1 MKRTIAT
8 LCVSLVLLAPL
19 TATAAEHLVIIVRHA
34 EKESDSMDPGLTPQ
48 GRKRA
53 AALAQALADTGIDC
67 VISTPVKRT
76 TETAA
81 PVVEASGA
89 SLELI
94 DVLAG
99 LDAHVAAVADTI
111 RARPAGEAI
120 LVVGHS
126 NTIGYIVTALGGPE
140 IGDLSEAEYDTMYI
154 LTLSDAEKP
163 RLVIARYGAPDGH
176 DGP

>member
-1 MKRTIAT
+1 MQRTIITLLICLMLISPAT
-8 LCVSLVLLAPL
+8 VF
-19 TATAAEHLVIIVRHA
+19 AADRLVIIVRHA
-34 EKESDSMDPGLTPQ
+34 EKETDSMDPGLTAQ
-48 GRKRA
+48 GRARA
-53 AALAQALADTGIDC
+53 AALAKALSDTRVDH

-76 TETAA
+76 METAA

-89 SLELI
+89 TLELI

-99 LDAHVAAVADTI
+99 LDVHVAAVADTV

-126 NTIGYIVTALGGPE
+126 NTIGHIVTALGGPA
-140 IGDLSEAEYDTMYI
+140 IGDLDEAEYDTMFI
-154 LTLSDAEKP
+154 LTVGDGGKA
-163 RLVIARYGAPDGH
+163 RLIITRFGAPDGH